1 MFKIAISHE
10 IKEAWNS
17 IAIASV
23 QAKVKV
29 KESPLEL
36 KTKIQQAS
44 DKVEKLT
51 AIEDISKHPVL
62 QDGRRAYKAFGK
74 DPARYRISSEAL
86 LRRIVKGKGIYFV
99 NNIVDINNLLS
110 IQSAFPICAFDK
122 SDIHPPVVFRIGKKD
137 EEYEGIGR
145 GVLNIEGL
153 PVFADEKGS
162 FGSPTS
168 DSERVKIKEST
179 TDLWMNIVS
188 FSGNAKLEK
197 WMLELRALLEE
208 YAFAE
213 DVHAEII
220 D

>member
-1 MFKIAISHE
+1 MFKVAISHE

-23 QAKVKV
+23 QARVKV

-36 KTKIQQAS
+36 KTKIQKAS
-44 DKVEKLT
+44 DEVEKLT

-74 DPARYRISSEAL
+74 DPARYRISSDAL

-99 NNIVDINNLLS
+99 NNIVDINNLIS
-110 IQSAFPICAFDK
+110 IKSAFPICAFDK
-122 SDIHPPVVFRIGKKD
+122 SDIHPPFVFRIGGKD

-145 GVLNIEGL
+145 GRLNIEGL
-153 PVFADEKGS
+153 PVFSDEKGS

-179 TDLWMNIVS
+179 TELWMNIVS
-188 FSGNAKLEK
+188 FSGKAELEK
-197 WMLELRALLEE
+197 WMLELRAFLEE

-213 DVHAEII
+213 DVYTEII
-220 D
+220 E